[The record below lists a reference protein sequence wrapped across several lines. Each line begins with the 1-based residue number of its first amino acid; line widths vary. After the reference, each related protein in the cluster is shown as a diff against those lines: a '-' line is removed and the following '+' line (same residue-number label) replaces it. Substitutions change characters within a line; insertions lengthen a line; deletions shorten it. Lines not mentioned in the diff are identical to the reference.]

1 MTLVFLKKTIISLSI
16 SVLSFA
22 SMISSCYYVSNQ
34 HAQIKELE
42 QHLLFLNRQ
51 AIRSQEA
58 GALIKAREKDFAAF
72 QKCKFED
79 LLNPEKLQKSTPYII
94 EFGQIS
100 SMNTDPGNEGLVSQ
114 DLSFSIPCLQ
124 DRDIFTFLDH
134 LFNEGPGFFQ
144 IHEVTIHRI
153 RALSEEMLEKI
164 AAGKP
169 QALFDGKVMA
179 TWVHR

>member
-1 MTLVFLKKTIISLSI
+1 MTLFFLKKTILSLSI
-16 SVLSFA
+16 STFSFV
-22 SMISSCYYVSNQ
+22 SIISFGFYASNQ
-34 HAQIKELE
+34 HIQLRELE
-42 QHLLFLNRQ
+42 QRLLFLDRQ
-51 AIRSQEA
+51 AVRSQEA
-58 GALIKAREKDFAAF
+58 GALIKAHEKDFVSF
-72 QKCKFED
+72 QTCRFEEF
-79 LLNPEKLQKSTPYII
+79 LNPENLQKSTPYAI

-100 SMNTDPGNEGLVSQ
+100 RLNTDSKNKGLVSQ
-114 DLSFSIPCLQ
+114 DLSFSILCLQ
-124 DRDIFTFLDH
+124 DQDIFTFLDH

-169 QALFDGKVMA
+169 QALFDGKVIA